1 MSERR
6 SPRMPTIIRMT
17 PTMFRSM
24 PFVSTLTAQA
34 RIAPTAIRKM
44 LTPSPM

>member
-1 MSERR
+1 
-6 SPRMPTIIRMT
+6 
-17 PTMFRSM
+17 M

-44 LTPSPM
+44 LTPSPIDLASLRVESSTFDPLAGIRLR